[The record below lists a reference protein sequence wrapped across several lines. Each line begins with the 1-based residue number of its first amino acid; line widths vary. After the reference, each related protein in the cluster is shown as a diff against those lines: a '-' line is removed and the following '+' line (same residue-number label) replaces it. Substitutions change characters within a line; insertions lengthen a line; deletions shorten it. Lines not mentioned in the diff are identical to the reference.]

1 MEASEKSRVA
11 LVYCDSYDEDKVY
24 NALTIGIEAI
34 GGIEHFV
41 HRDERILV
49 KPNFLV
55 AAKPDKAIITHPS
68 VIKGML
74 RILKEHG
81 FEQVVCG
88 DSPGHGSL
96 DNALHNAGLSE
107 AITQFGYSQAD
118 MSTEVLT
125 DYPEGI
131 TARQFYFARAVTEAD
146 AIIGLSKMKTHAL
159 EKITGA
165 VKNMYG
171 LICGYRKAAG
181 HVSFPNA
188 SMFARMLAD
197 IHRATPQRLHIMDGI
212 VAMEGNGPAS
222 GNPVAMN
229 VLLLSSD
236 PVALDTVFC
245 TLINV
250 DPKLIPTNAQG
261 EQLGIG
267 KCNLDKIDI
276 LEVRPYDESE
286 NDYKTDERKN
296 VEDNNTREY
305 SAINENYPVHETDS
319 VDKEK
324 INTNKTADD
333 AKKYTVKVMTAEDA
347 YARYGNGSFDV
358 DRTGGRKTFLS
369 RFSDIMTSFARRP
382 YIDAALCI
390 KCGICTEHCP
400 VPGKAVDFKNGR
412 QKPPVY
418 DYRKCIRCYC
428 CQEMC
433 PQHAIKVH
441 NIIHQ

>member
-1 MEASEKSRVA
+1 MTASDKSRVA
-11 LVYCDSYDEDKVY
+11 IVYCDSYDEDKVY
-24 NALTIGIEAI
+24 NALKNGIDAI
-34 GGIEHFV
+34 GGIESFV
-41 HRDERILV
+41 RTDERILV

-68 VIKGML
+68 VIRGML

-81 FEQVVCG
+81 YEQVMCG

-96 DNALHNAGLSE
+96 ENALHSAELTE
-107 AITQFGYSQAD
+107 AISQFGYSQAD
-118 MSTEVLT
+118 MGTEVLV

-131 TARQFYFARAVTEAD
+131 TAKQFYFAKAVTEAD

-181 HVSFPNA
+181 HVSYPNA

-222 GNPVAMN
+222 GSPVAMN
-229 VLLLSSD
+229 VLLFSAD
-236 PVALDTVFC
+236 PVAIDTVFS
-245 TLINV
+245 TLVNV
-250 DPKLIPTNAQG
+250 DPQLIPTNAQG

-267 KCNLDKIDI
+267 SCSPERIEI
-276 LEVRPYDESE
+276 LEVCPKNRSGADYGTGDET
-286 NDYKTDERKN
+286 KQ
-296 VEDNNTREY
+296 
-305 SAINENYPVHETDS
+305 AG
-319 VDKEK
+319 
-324 INTNKTADD
+324 AF
-333 AKKYTVKVMTAEDA
+333 TVNIITPEEAF
-347 YARYGNGSFDV
+347 ARYGSASFDV
-358 DRTGGRKTFLS
+358 DRTGAKKTFLS

-400 VPGKAVDFKNGR
+400 VPSKAVDFKNGR

-433 PQHAIKVH
+433 PQHAIKVRR
-441 NIIHQ
+441 